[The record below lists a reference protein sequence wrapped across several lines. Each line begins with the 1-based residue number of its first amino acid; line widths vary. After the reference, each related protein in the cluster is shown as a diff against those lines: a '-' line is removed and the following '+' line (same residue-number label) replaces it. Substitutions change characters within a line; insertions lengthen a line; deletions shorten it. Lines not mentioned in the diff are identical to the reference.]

1 MGGHQGA
8 VYTCSRERFCMPDEV
23 DVFVTVE
30 EAHDY
35 SRKLRFLIFLLT
47 GGKEEEDNPL
57 PRYAAILLARG
68 LWGAQMPQA
77 ELAEKI
83 RCSQSTIS
91 KDLPKVKRLWKD
103 ADDLYHKFLRQLEH
117 ECCPDDALQPSA
129 FQFHLQVLKYMLK
142 NKSAEEI
149 MLLTATSNVKELMA
163 ALLRIF
169 KVQRDFDFGESLR
182 HHE

>member
-47 GGKEEEDNPL
+47 GGKEEEEDNPL

-68 LWGAQMPQA
+68 LWGAQMTQA

-103 ADDLYHKFLRQLEH
+103 ADDLYLKFLRQLEH
-117 ECCPDDALQPSA
+117 ECCLDDTLQPSV
-129 FQFHLQVLKYMLK
+129 FQFHLQVLKYVLK

-149 MLLTATSNVKELMA
+149 MLLTETSNGKELMA
-163 ALLRIF
+163 ALLRIY
-169 KVQRDFDFGESLR
+169 KVQRNFGESLR